1 MKNEC
6 VIKIQKDR
14 TTNNQQ
20 TANNKLKKGQFL
32 HVGLMM
38 DERKRVREED
48 AQETPSKEAFV
59 SLIDDGVP
67 LPNPQFLEPSN
78 NFLKASLALFEMI
91 HYFAPFPDLQMKD
104 KRHLF
109 HLDLLRKAVD
119 IEERFIDHDLKVL
132 EDRKIE
138 LAATNSSIQALFIQ
152 QVSRHHMTA
161 DKFETMMQTMA
172 EMRNSASMTER
183 QVLSDMRDF
192 EEQQAMYLEA
202 VKRLET
208 FEFIPNLPPVPE
220 ITTFDTL
227 VSSAFTEL
235 VQVFVNIKWMLRDYA
250 CKEGKEVFPHEIRF
264 PCKLEDA
271 FPVVKD
277 YLLHVVNFARR
288 PLKAIYED
296 LSERI
301 EAERVVLE
309 SRRSELHTNRDALAL
324 HEDRLFQME
333 EFVAVSTAKSEEVA
347 AEIQVLF
354 VANHQAIVDADFRQ
368 LKPFEHQLWALG
380 TKRHEVVLLIAGAK
394 EVVEEFTVKVQ
405 SADKN
410 YHEVFA
416 SIRMLEERKEAMRAK
431 INANNDI
438 WRKAR
443 STIKEIFDYLIEE
456 ETKGLEFSA
465 PALKE

>member
-1 MKNEC
+1 MTD
-6 VIKIQKDR
+6 Q
-14 TTNNQQ
+14 
-20 TANNKLKKGQFL
+20 
-32 HVGLMM
+32 
-38 DERKRVREED
+38 RKRGREED

-59 SLIDDGVP
+59 SLIDAGAP

-78 NFLKASLALFEMI
+78 NFTKASLALFEMI
-91 HYFAPFPDLQMKD
+91 HYFARFPDLQIKD

-109 HLDLLRKAVD
+109 HLDLLRNAVG
-119 IEERFIDHDLKVL
+119 IEERFLDHDLKVL
-132 EDRKIE
+132 EDREIE
-138 LAATNSSIQALFIQ
+138 LAATNSSIQALFVQ

-192 EEQQAMYLEA
+192 EEQKAMYLEA

-208 FEFIPNLPPVPE
+208 FEFIPNLPLVPE
-220 ITTFDTL
+220 MTTFDAL
-227 VSSAFTEL
+227 MSRAFTEL
-235 VQVFVNIKWMLRDYA
+235 VHVFVNIKWMLRDYV
-250 CKEGKEVFPHEIRF
+250 CKEEKEVFPHEIRF
-264 PCKLEDA
+264 PRELEDA

-277 YLLHVVNFARR
+277 YLLHVVNFARG
-288 PLKAIYED
+288 PLKSIYED

-309 SRRSELHTNRDALAL
+309 SRRSELHASRDALAL
-324 HEDRLFQME
+324 HEDRLLQME
-333 EFVAVSTAKSEEVA
+333 EFVAVSTTKSAEVA
-347 AEIQVLF
+347 AEIQALF
-354 VANHQAIVDADFRQ
+354 VANHQALVDADFRQ

-380 TKRHEVVLLIAGAK
+380 TKRHEVVVLIAGAK
-394 EVVEEFTVKVQ
+394 EVVEEFTVKVH

-416 SIRMLEERKEAMRAK
+416 SIRTLEEKKEVMRAK

-456 ETKGLEFSA
+456 TKGLHFSA